1 MLKDLSR
8 IAYRMLQLLALALLV
23 FAFAQALPFDLMALV
38 FAGDMLTYLEIAAAF
53 WLAAQVTRI
62 KWAAAYARFV
72 LQRTLR
78 RARIRARR
86 AARRVARL
94 RPPSR
99 DEDGPAPAF
108 AYA

>member
-1 MLKDLSR
+1 MLKDLSAT
-8 IAYRMLQLLALALLV
+8 AYRLLQLLALALLA
-23 FAFAQALPFDLMALV
+23 FAFAQALPFDLMAVV
-38 FAGDMLTYLEIAAAF
+38 FAGDMLTYLEIAAAL

-62 KWAAAYARFV
+62 KWAAIYARFV
-72 LQRTLR
+72 LRRTLR

-86 AARRVARL
+86 VARRLARL
-94 RPPSR
+94 RPRSS